1 MAGSSDANS
10 VPKGTTLSWACTT
23 DGLGGLSSHLVT
35 PKLPVSKTSNQTVG
49 ISNSAE
55 LGRNQALLKLDSDI
69 TENMST
75 PTRIH
80 KPAESDTS
88 SKSKNSQFSET
99 LEKYVAYL
107 KSIKRPKIVNSK
119 LLDGIDRASRSIEG
133 CIKLAPSRT

>member
-10 VPKGTTLSWACTT
+10 VPKGTTLSWACMA
-23 DGLGGLSSHLVT
+23 DGSGDFSSHLVT
-35 PKLPVSKTSNQTVG
+35 PKASKSKINNQ
-49 ISNSAE
+49 SAE
-55 LGRNQALLKLDSDI
+55 TNSSAEFDGNQALLKLDSDI

-99 LEKYVAYL
+99 LERYVAYL
-107 KSIKRPKIVNSK
+107 KSIKRPKIVNSE
-119 LLDGIDRASRSIEG
+119 LLDGIDRASRTIEG